1 MLLPNCHLLIDHALQ
16 TGSHVTLRI
25 HLMQLRQD
33 FVGSLL
39 LWINNHILITTTI
52 TREFKF

>member
-16 TGSHVTLRI
+16 TGSHVNFRI

-33 FVGSLL
+33 FVGYYDY
-39 LWINNHILITTTI
+39 ILVTTTI
-52 TREFKF
+52 TRE